1 MSHQSRAARGSA
13 PLGSPEWYAD
23 PGTPEYDIAAAGIH
37 TRAGLDAA
45 TTRTPK
51 GPALLGAIVTAVL
64 TRACKM
70 LSDEADTLLL
80 ALLDEPAITGA
91 HLAAMSDALPG
102 RQRTGLIG
110 DGRATLM
117 AAICTHPL
125 AEADTVIS
133 CLWDGSA
140 ATAAD
145 VTRTIGLLGAAT
157 WWVRCMW
164 HRSGLRGWAVP
175 YAPTDIQRRQI
186 LELSSR
192 WAGLTAGDPAL
203 AAFLATGAFTFTD
216 EDAMFAAG
224 RAVCAAP
231 ARSTP
236 RT

>member
-1 MSHQSRAARGSA
+1 VTGPAGNA

-23 PGTPEYDIAAAGIH
+23 PDTPEDDIATVGIH

-45 TTRTPK
+45 AGRTPK
-51 GPALLGAIVTAVL
+51 GPALLDAIVAGVL
-64 TRACKM
+64 TRACKL
-70 LSDEADTLLL
+70 LSAEADTLLL

-91 HLAAMSDALPG
+91 HLAAMSAALPG
-102 RQRTGLIG
+102 RARTGLIG
-110 DGRATLM
+110 AGRATLM

-125 AEADTVIS
+125 AEADTVIT

-140 ATAAD
+140 TTAAD

-175 YAPTDIQRRQI
+175 YAPTDIARGQV

-192 WAGLTAGDPAL
+192 WADLTAGDPAL
-203 AAFLATGAFTFTD
+203 AAFLATGAFTFTC

-224 RAVCAAP
+224 RAICAAP